1 MKINQAL
8 SKSTTPK
15 ATSGEPAGTRQATGG
30 EPAGVATGAYQDPAA
45 KTNQRQA
52 VATKAPVR
60 HFSARRFLRNLVFAA
75 GVILWTL
82 ASYYAASHLGAL
94 IFSLWV
100 DAGDLRSSAPLMALF
115 LTIVYVIE
123 LILLILVPWGV
134 ASLWRRWGA
143 TPPRRS
149 RATKQ
154 ATTDTASPSAKQ
166 GTPGAA
172 SSSTRQG
179 TTDAALLSAK
189 QVTNDAPP
197 HSAKQATA
205 NATPRG
211 NSWAPTR
218 QTLGLTGW
226 PRWRDLALAPAG
238 LIVSLIV
245 SGVVISLCLNLP
257 GFDASAEQNLGFD
270 QYLIQWD
277 LLAAFVALVIVPPIC
292 EEIAYRGWLYGKLR
306 SRWGFVASS
315 LLVSLT
321 FAILHAPLNAA
332 IVAFVLSFVACGLRE
347 ITGSIYASILMHML
361 KNGIA
366 FWLLYIVHLG

>member
-1 MKINQAL
+1 MKINQTA
-8 SKSTTPK
+8 
-15 ATSGEPAGTRQATGG
+15 AT
-30 EPAGVATGAYQDPAA
+30 
-45 KTNQRQA
+45 N
-52 VATKAPVR
+52 APMR

-115 LTIVYVIE
+115 LTIIYIIE

-143 TPPRRS
+143 TPQ
-149 RATKQ
+149 T
-154 ATTDTASPSAKQ
+154 
-166 GTPGAA
+166 
-172 SSSTRQG
+172 
-179 TTDAALLSAK
+179 
-189 QVTNDAPP
+189 
-197 HSAKQATA
+197 
-205 NATPRG
+205 
-211 NSWAPTR
+211 NSWLPIRKA
-218 QTLGLTGW
+218 LGLTGW

-245 SGVVISLCLNLP
+245 SGVAISLCLNLP

-306 SRWGFVASS
+306 SRWGFVVSS

-321 FAILHAPLNAA
+321 FAVLHAPLNAA

-347 ITGSIYASILMHML
+347 ITGSVYASMIMHML

>member
-123 LILLILVPWGV
+123 LILLILVPWGA
-134 ASLWRRWGA
+134 ASLWRRH
-143 TPPRRS
+143 
-149 RATKQ
+149 
-154 ATTDTASPSAKQ
+154 
-166 GTPGAA
+166 
-172 SSSTRQG
+172 
-179 TTDAALLSAK
+179 
-189 QVTNDAPP
+189 V
-197 HSAKQATA
+197 AKQATVS
-205 NATPRG
+205 ATSPSAEQG
-211 NSWAPTR
+211 APETPMAPQVNTWAPTR

-245 SGVVISLCLNLP
+245 SGVAISLCLNLP

-306 SRWGFVASS
+306 SRWGFVMSS

-321 FAILHAPLNAA
+321 FAVLHAPLNAA
-332 IVAFVLSFVACGLRE
+332 IVAFVLSFVDCGLRE
-347 ITGSIYASILMHML
+347 ITGSVYASMIMHML

-366 FWLLYIVHLG
+366 FWLLYVVHLG

>member
-1 MKINQAL
+1 MKINQTP
-8 SKSTTPK
+8 SKSTTSK
-15 ATSGEPAGTRQATGG
+15 VINGAS
-30 EPAGVATGAYQDPAA
+30 AGVATGTHQTPAA
-45 KTNQRQA
+45 KTNPRQA
-52 VATKAPVR
+52 AATKA
-60 HFSARRFLRNLVFAA
+60 SARRFLRNLAFAA
-75 GVILWTL
+75 VVILWTL

-115 LTIVYVIE
+115 LTIIYIIE
-123 LILLILVPWGV
+123 LILLILVPWSV
-134 ASLWRRWGA
+134 ASLWRRH
-143 TPPRRS
+143 
-149 RATKQ
+149 
-154 ATTDTASPSAKQ
+154 
-166 GTPGAA
+166 
-172 SSSTRQG
+172 
-179 TTDAALLSAK
+179 
-189 QVTNDAPP
+189 V
-197 HSAKQATA
+197 AKQATVS
-205 NATPRG
+205 ATSPSAEQG
-211 NSWAPTR
+211 APETPMAPQVNTWAPTR

-245 SGVVISLCLNLP
+245 SGVAISLCLNLP

-306 SRWGFVASS
+306 SRWGFVMSS

-321 FAILHAPLNAA
+321 FAVLHAPLNAA

-347 ITGSIYASILMHML
+347 ITGSVYASMIIHML

-366 FWLLYIVHLG
+366 FWLLYVVHLG

>member
-15 ATSGEPAGTRQATGG
+15 ATGGEPASTRQATGG
-30 EPAGVATGAYQDPAA
+30 EPAGVAAGAYQDPAA

-60 HFSARRFLRNLVFAA
+60 HFSARQILRNLVFAA

-123 LILLILVPWGV
+123 LILLILVPWGA
-134 ASLWRRWGA
+134 ASLWRHWSA
-143 TPPRRS
+143 THPWRHHT
-149 RATKQ
+149 TKQ
-154 ATTDTASPSAKQ
+154 AAAGVPPRSAKQ
-166 GTPGAA
+166 GA
-172 SSSTRQG
+172 
-179 TTDAALLSAK
+179 TDASPRSTKQAANDVLPRSAK
-189 QVTNDAPP
+189 QTAPDTHTVP
-197 HSAKQATA
+197 QV
-205 NATPRG
+205 
-211 NSWAPTR
+211 NSWVPTR

-306 SRWGFVASS
+306 SRWGFVVSS

>member
-30 EPAGVATGAYQDPAA
+30 EPAGVAAGADRAA
-45 KTNQRQA
+45 T
-52 VATKAPVR
+52 TKAPVR
-60 HFSARRFLRNLVFAA
+60 HFSARQILRNLVFAA

-94 IFSLWV
+94 IFSLWA
-100 DAGDLRSSAPLMALF
+100 DAGDLRSSAPLMAFF

-123 LILLILVPWGV
+123 LILLILVPWGA
-134 ASLWRRWGA
+134 ASLWRHWSA
-143 TPPRRS
+143 S
-149 RATKQ
+149 RPWHHHTAKQ
-154 ATTDTASPSAKQ
+154 AATDVSSRSAKQ
-166 GTPGAA
+166 AA
-172 SSSTRQG
+172 NDVLPR
-179 TTDAALLSAK
+179 SAK
-189 QVTNDAPP
+189 QVVLDT
-197 HSAKQATA
+197 H
-205 NATPRG
+205 ATPQT
-211 NSWAPTR
+211 NSWLPTR
-218 QTLGLTGW
+218 KALGLTGW

-306 SRWGFVASS
+306 SRWGFVISS

-366 FWLLYIVHLG
+366 FWLLYVVHLG

>member
-1 MKINQAL
+1 MKKIQTP
-8 SKSTTPK
+8 SESTTSK
-15 ATSGEPAGTRQATGG
+15 VINGAS
-30 EPAGVATGAYQDPAA
+30 AGVATGTHQTPAA

-52 VATKAPVR
+52 AATKASAR
-60 HFSARRFLRNLVFAA
+60 RFSARRFLRNLVFAT
-75 GVILWTL
+75 VVVLWTL

-115 LTIVYVIE
+115 LIIIYIIE

-143 TPPRRS
+143 TPQ
-149 RATKQ
+149 T
-154 ATTDTASPSAKQ
+154 
-166 GTPGAA
+166 
-172 SSSTRQG
+172 
-179 TTDAALLSAK
+179 
-189 QVTNDAPP
+189 
-197 HSAKQATA
+197 
-205 NATPRG
+205 
-211 NSWAPTR
+211 NSWLPTR
-218 QTLGLTGW
+218 EALGLTGW

-245 SGVVISLCLNLP
+245 SGVAISLCLNLP

-306 SRWGFVASS
+306 SRWGFVVSS

-321 FAILHAPLNAA
+321 FAVLHAPLNAA

-347 ITGSIYASILMHML
+347 ITGSVYASMIMHML

>member
-1 MKINQAL
+1 MKINQTA
-8 SKSTTPK
+8 
-15 ATSGEPAGTRQATGG
+15 AT
-30 EPAGVATGAYQDPAA
+30 
-45 KTNQRQA
+45 N
-52 VATKAPVR
+52 APMR

-115 LTIVYVIE
+115 LTIIYIIE
-123 LILLILVPWGV
+123 LILLILVPWGM

-143 TPPRRS
+143 TPPWRNH
-149 RATKQ
+149 ATKQ
-154 ATTDTASPSAKQ
+154 A
-166 GTPGAA
+166 AA
-172 SSSTRQG
+172 DVPPR
-179 TTDAALLSAK
+179 SAK
-189 QVTNDAPP
+189 QVVLDT
-197 HSAKQATA
+197 H
-205 NATPRG
+205 ATPQT
-211 NSWAPTR
+211 NSWLPTR
-218 QTLGLTGW
+218 KALGLTGW

-245 SGVVISLCLNLP
+245 SGVAISLCLNLP

-306 SRWGFVASS
+306 SRWGFVVSS

-321 FAILHAPLNAA
+321 FAVLHAPLNAA

-347 ITGSIYASILMHML
+347 ITGSVYASMIMHML

>member
-1 MKINQAL
+1 MKKIQTP
-8 SKSTTPK
+8 SESTTSK
-15 ATSGEPAGTRQATGG
+15 VINGAS
-30 EPAGVATGAYQDPAA
+30 AGVATGTHQTPAA

-52 VATKAPVR
+52 AATKA
-60 HFSARRFLRNLVFAA
+60 SARRFLARRFLHNLVFAA
-75 GVILWTL
+75 VVVLWTL
-82 ASYYAASHLGAL
+82 ASYYAASHLGAI

-115 LTIVYVIE
+115 LTIIYIIE

-134 ASLWRRWGA
+134 ASLWRRH
-143 TPPRRS
+143 
-149 RATKQ
+149 
-154 ATTDTASPSAKQ
+154 
-166 GTPGAA
+166 
-172 SSSTRQG
+172 
-179 TTDAALLSAK
+179 
-189 QVTNDAPP
+189 V
-197 HSAKQATA
+197 AKQATVS
-205 NATPRG
+205 ATSPSAEQG
-211 NSWAPTR
+211 APETPMAPQVNTWAPTR

-226 PRWRDLALAPAG
+226 PRWRDLALAPAS

-306 SRWGFVASS
+306 SRWGFVMSS

-321 FAILHAPLNAA
+321 FAMLHAPLNAA
-332 IVAFVLSFVACGLRE
+332 IVAFVLGFVACGLRE
-347 ITGSIYASILMHML
+347 ITGSVYASMIMHML

>member
-1 MKINQAL
+1 MKINQTP
-8 SKSTTPK
+8 SKSTTSK
-15 ATSGEPAGTRQATGG
+15 VINGAS
-30 EPAGVATGAYQDPAA
+30 AGVATGTHQTPAA
-45 KTNQRQA
+45 KTNPRQA
-52 VATKAPVR
+52 AATKASAR
-60 HFSARRFLRNLVFAA
+60 RFSARRFLRNLVFAA

-94 IFSLWV
+94 VFSLWV

-115 LTIVYVIE
+115 LTIIYIIE
-123 LILLILVPWGV
+123 LILLILVPWSV
-134 ASLWRRWGA
+134 ASLWRRRGA
-143 TPPRRS
+143 TPQ
-149 RATKQ
+149 T
-154 ATTDTASPSAKQ
+154 
-166 GTPGAA
+166 
-172 SSSTRQG
+172 
-179 TTDAALLSAK
+179 
-189 QVTNDAPP
+189 
-197 HSAKQATA
+197 
-205 NATPRG
+205 
-211 NSWAPTR
+211 NSWLPTR
-218 QTLGLTGW
+218 KALGLTGW

-245 SGVVISLCLNLP
+245 SGVAISLCLNLP

-306 SRWGFVASS
+306 SRWGFVMSS

-321 FAILHAPLNAA
+321 FAVLHAPLNAA

-347 ITGSIYASILMHML
+347 ITGSVYASMIMHML

-366 FWLLYIVHLG
+366 FWLLYVVHLG

>member
-1 MKINQAL
+1 MKINQTP
-8 SKSTTPK
+8 SESTTSK
-15 ATSGEPAGTRQATGG
+15 VINGAS
-30 EPAGVATGAYQDPAA
+30 AGVATGTHQTPAA
-45 KTNQRQA
+45 KTNQMQA
-52 VATKAPVR
+52 AATKASAR
-60 HFSARRFLRNLVFAA
+60 RFSARRFLRNLVFAA
-75 GVILWTL
+75 VVILWTL

-115 LTIVYVIE
+115 LTIIYIIE

-134 ASLWRRWGA
+134 ASLWRRH
-143 TPPRRS
+143 
-149 RATKQ
+149 
-154 ATTDTASPSAKQ
+154 
-166 GTPGAA
+166 
-172 SSSTRQG
+172 
-179 TTDAALLSAK
+179 
-189 QVTNDAPP
+189 V
-197 HSAKQATA
+197 AKQATVS
-205 NATPRG
+205 ATSPSAEQG
-211 NSWAPTR
+211 APETPMAPQVNTWAPTR

-245 SGVVISLCLNLP
+245 SGVAISLCLNLP

-306 SRWGFVASS
+306 SRWGFVMSS

-321 FAILHAPLNAA
+321 FAVLHAPLNAA

-347 ITGSIYASILMHML
+347 ITGSVYASMIMHML

-366 FWLLYIVHLG
+366 FWLLYVVHLG

>member
-1 MKINQAL
+1 MKKIQTP
-8 SKSTTPK
+8 SESTTSK
-15 ATSGEPAGTRQATGG
+15 VINGAS
-30 EPAGVATGAYQDPAA
+30 AGVATGTHQTPAA
-45 KTNQRQA
+45 KTNPRQA
-52 VATKAPVR
+52 AATKASAR
-60 HFSARRFLRNLVFAA
+60 RFSARRFLRNLAFAA
-75 GVILWTL
+75 VVILWTL
-82 ASYYAASHLGAL
+82 ASYYAASHLVAL

-115 LTIVYVIE
+115 LTIIYIIE

-134 ASLWRRWGA
+134 ASLWRHWG
-143 TPPRRS
+143 TTHPWRHHT
-149 RATKQ
+149 TKQ
-154 ATTDTASPSAKQ
+154 AAADVPPRSAKQ
-166 GTPGAA
+166 GA
-172 SSSTRQG
+172 
-179 TTDAALLSAK
+179 TDASPRSTKQAVNDVLPRPTK
-189 QVTNDAPP
+189 QVVLDTHAAP
-197 HSAKQATA
+197 QT
-205 NATPRG
+205 
-211 NSWAPTR
+211 NSWLPTR
-218 QTLGLTGW
+218 KALGLTGW

-306 SRWGFVASS
+306 SRWGFVVSS

-347 ITGSIYASILMHML
+347 ITGSIYASILTHML

>member
-1 MKINQAL
+1 MKKIQTP
-8 SKSTTPK
+8 SESTTSK
-15 ATSGEPAGTRQATGG
+15 VINGAS
-30 EPAGVATGAYQDPAA
+30 AGVATGTHQTPAA
-45 KTNQRQA
+45 KTNQRRA
-52 VATKAPVR
+52 AATKASAR
-60 HFSARRFLRNLVFAA
+60 LFSARRFLRNLAFAA
-75 GVILWTL
+75 VVILWTL

-115 LTIVYVIE
+115 LTIIYIIE

-134 ASLWRRWGA
+134 ASLWRRH
-143 TPPRRS
+143 
-149 RATKQ
+149 
-154 ATTDTASPSAKQ
+154 
-166 GTPGAA
+166 
-172 SSSTRQG
+172 
-179 TTDAALLSAK
+179 
-189 QVTNDAPP
+189 V
-197 HSAKQATA
+197 AKQATVS
-205 NATPRG
+205 ATSPSAEQG
-211 NSWAPTR
+211 APETPMAPQVNTWAPTR

-245 SGVVISLCLNLP
+245 SGVVISLCLNLS

-306 SRWGFVASS
+306 SRWGFVMSS

-321 FAILHAPLNAA
+321 FAVLHAPLNAA

-347 ITGSIYASILMHML
+347 ITGGVYASMIMHML

>member
-1 MKINQAL
+1 MKKIQTP
-8 SKSTTPK
+8 SESTTSK
-15 ATSGEPAGTRQATGG
+15 VINGAS
-30 EPAGVATGAYQDPAA
+30 AGVATGTHQTPAA
-45 KTNQRQA
+45 KTNPRQA
-52 VATKAPVR
+52 AATKASAR
-60 HFSARRFLRNLVFAA
+60 RFLARRFLRNLAFAA
-75 GVILWTL
+75 VVILWTL

-115 LTIVYVIE
+115 LTIIYIIE

-143 TPPRRS
+143 TPQ
-149 RATKQ
+149 T
-154 ATTDTASPSAKQ
+154 
-166 GTPGAA
+166 
-172 SSSTRQG
+172 
-179 TTDAALLSAK
+179 
-189 QVTNDAPP
+189 
-197 HSAKQATA
+197 
-205 NATPRG
+205 
-211 NSWAPTR
+211 NSWLPTR
-218 QTLGLTGW
+218 KTLGLTGW

-245 SGVVISLCLNLP
+245 SGVAISLCLNLP

-306 SRWGFVASS
+306 SRWGFVMSS

-321 FAILHAPLNAA
+321 FAVLHAPLNAA

-347 ITGSIYASILMHML
+347 ITGSVYASMIMHML

>member
-1 MKINQAL
+1 MRKDQT
-8 SKSTTPK
+8 SSESTTPK
-15 ATSGEPAGTRQATGG
+15 VISGAT
-30 EPAGVATGAYQDPAA
+30 AGVATDTHQAPTA
-45 KTNQRQA
+45 KANPRQA
-52 VATKAPVR
+52 TATKAP
-60 HFSARRFLRNLVFAA
+60 ARRILARRILRKLVFAA

-115 LTIVYVIE
+115 LTIIYIIE
-123 LILLILVPWGV
+123 LILLILVPWG
-134 ASLWRRWGA
+134 AAHLWRRHG
-143 TPPRRS
+143 
-149 RATKQ
+149 
-154 ATTDTASPSAKQ
+154 
-166 GTPGAA
+166 
-172 SSSTRQG
+172 
-179 TTDAALLSAK
+179 
-189 QVTNDAPP
+189 
-197 HSAKQATA
+197 AKQATLDTHA
-205 NATPRG
+205 APQVNT
-211 NSWAPTR
+211 WAPTR

-257 GFDASAEQNLGFD
+257 GFDVSAEQNLGFD

-306 SRWGFVASS
+306 SRWGSVVSS

-321 FAILHAPLNAA
+321 FAVLHAPLNAA

-347 ITGSIYASILMHML
+347 ITGSIYASMIMHML

-366 FWLLYIVHLG
+366 FWLLYVVHLG

>member
-115 LTIVYVIE
+115 LTIIYIIE

-134 ASLWRRWGA
+134 ASLWRRH
-143 TPPRRS
+143 
-149 RATKQ
+149 
-154 ATTDTASPSAKQ
+154 
-166 GTPGAA
+166 
-172 SSSTRQG
+172 
-179 TTDAALLSAK
+179 
-189 QVTNDAPP
+189 V
-197 HSAKQATA
+197 AKQATVS
-205 NATPRG
+205 ATSPSAEQG
-211 NSWAPTR
+211 APETPMAPQVNTWAPTR

-245 SGVVISLCLNLP
+245 SGVAISLCLNLP

-292 EEIAYRGWLYGKLR
+292 EEVAYRGWLYGKLR
-306 SRWGFVASS
+306 SRWGFVMSS

-321 FAILHAPLNAA
+321 FAVLHAPLNAA

-347 ITGSIYASILMHML
+347 ITGSVYASMIMHML